1 MVAGSNVILGKP
13 CIALSP
19 IADDPAFVKCPEPQV
34 LLHRPVATES
44 FLPEPMTLFERIIA
58 RQIPAKIIYED
69 DQVLAFHDIQPQAPV
84 HVLVI
89 PKKAI
94 PRIGEALVHDQALL
108 GHLLLKAA
116 DVARSLGLES
126 SGYRLVINHGLDGG
140 ESVPHLHCHL
150 LGKRPMNWPPG

>member
-58 RQIPAKIIYED
+58 RQIPAKIVYED

-84 HVLVI
+84 H
-89 PKKAI
+89 
-94 PRIGEALVHDQALL
+94 
-108 GHLLLKAA
+108 
-116 DVARSLGLES
+116 VARSLGLES

>member
-1 MVAGSNVILGKP
+1 MLVVSYTTVSSLPLLLMAAP
-13 CIALSP
+13 
-19 IADDPAFVKCPEPQV
+19 KCPEPQA
-34 LLHRPVATES
+34 LPHCPMATET
-44 FLPEPMTLFERIIA
+44 FLPKPMTLFERIIA
-58 RQIPAKIIYED
+58 RQIPAKIVYED

-89 PKKAI
+89 PKKSI
-94 PRIGEALVHDQALL
+94 PRIGEALIQDQALL

>member
-1 MVAGSNVILGKP
+1 M
-13 CIALSP
+13 
-19 IADDPAFVKCPEPQV
+19 
-34 LLHRPVATES
+34 ATET
-44 FLPEPMTLFERIIA
+44 FLPKPMTLFERIIA
-58 RQIPAKIIYED
+58 RQIPAKIVYED

-89 PKKAI
+89 PKKSI
-94 PRIGEALVHDQALL
+94 PRIGEALIQDQALL

-150 LGKRPMNWPPG
+150 LGKRPMSWPPG

>member
-1 MVAGSNVILGKP
+1 MVAGSNGILEKP

-19 IADDPAFVKCPEPQV
+19 ITDDPAPSKCPEPQA
-34 LLHRPVATES
+34 LPHCPMATES
-44 FLPEPMTLFERIIA
+44 FLPKPMTLFERIIA
-58 RQIPAKIIYED
+58 RQIPAKIVYED

-94 PRIGEALVHDQALL
+94 PRIGDALVHDQALL